1 MSNDDPD
8 PRRALARYRE
18 HAANYDA
25 SALRTLPLR
34 YRTIWNLELRAGDA
48 VLDVACGTGMSFA
61 PIEEAIGPG
70 GRLVGVELS
79 PDMAARAQA
88 RVERAGWTNARVV
101 VGPMEEAAVVPLGP
115 FDAVAFN
122 FTHDVLQ
129 SDAALA
135 NVFAAC
141 APGARVAV
149 AGSKLLP
156 WYLAPLNLYVRWN
169 NAPYMTTQRDLAQ
182 PWRRLLRYVPDLA
195 VTPALFGAC
204 YLAKGTFVPLNP
216 TLSSLSR
223 GERGR

>member
-1 MSNDDPD
+1 MRNDAPD
-8 PRRALARYRE
+8 PRLAVSRYRA
-18 HAANYDA
+18 HAAGYDA

-61 PIEEAIGPG
+61 PIEESIGPA

-88 RVERAGWTNARVV
+88 RIESAGWRNAQVV
-101 VGPMEEAAVVPLGP
+101 VAPMEEAAVASLGP

-135 NVFAAC
+135 NIFAAC

-169 NAPYMTTQRDLAQ
+169 NAPYMTTQRDLAK

-195 VTPALFGAC
+195 IVPALWGAG
-204 YLAKGTFVPLNP
+204 YLARGRFVPP
-216 TLSSLSR
+216 R
-223 GERGR
+223 